1 MALGRLEFACL
12 GVDIH
17 AVADRVF
24 VPDERNFIAPA
35 FPLRFWDEPVFA
47 QAGDADATARELAAA
62 RARNRAAAAAA
73 DNLLARQRA
82 TGAEVDARIRP
93 IEARVAEVAAVL
105 ADLEEA
111 ARRAEEAD
119 AAAAAESAAR
129 AGRAGEGEDGD
140 CGAGALGA
148 LEAARPRR
156 VQIAKNDPP
165 LEYDTTL
172 AADLLAMV
180 YTARAGGGSA
190 GIVFGTWYRTLQ
202 DRLIAERPL
211 ATRGMDYRDGR
222 MSRTFMAA
230 AVAALQSSGR
240 MYVGNRAYSAF
251 ECAVLCLHLAHRAT
265 VGGARSPVTFVG
277 LVEQLPAYLDA
288 LARAIDE
295 GAARRVQYAFDFERL
310 PRGQFQAPGG
320 GAGRYERGA
329 LEAHAV
335 VAALQRLR
343 VLPAIPGALGG
354 GGAAPARAADADG
367 VAYVD
372 DVHRAA
378 GAFLARA
385 QNLFL
390 AEDQSLLRAT
400 VDAITAL
407 LLVRRLL
414 WNGNVYAD
422 KLRNNFQIGTL
433 VPGAAAPGEVARGAD
448 GGPDGAVGARS
459 GDANLTFLCT
469 RYVARVYEACPEVEV
484 TQLFPGAAALALDA
498 LAPRSAAGAPRAI
511 SVAGGRHQGGL
522 LRLVALELENRHRA
536 APAPV
541 VEVVAAHDAVAL
553 QYERGLGV
561 LMQQPRLRRA
571 LDETRRLSQF
581 NVASDYDLLYF
592 LCLGFVPLFTSAV

>member
-1 MALGRLEFACL
+1 
-12 GVDIH
+12 
-17 AVADRVF
+17 
-24 VPDERNFIAPA
+24 
-35 FPLRFWDEPVFA
+35 
-47 QAGDADATARELAAA
+47 
-62 RARNRAAAAAA
+62 
-73 DNLLARQRA
+73 
-82 TGAEVDARIRP
+82 
-93 IEARVAEVAAVL
+93 
-105 ADLEEA
+105 
-111 ARRAEEAD
+111 
-119 AAAAAESAAR
+119 
-129 AGRAGEGEDGD
+129 
-140 CGAGALGA
+140 
-148 LEAARPRR
+148 
-156 VQIAKNDPP
+156 
-165 LEYDTTL
+165 
-172 AADLLAMV
+172 
-180 YTARAGGGSA
+180 
-190 GIVFGTWYRTLQ
+190 
-202 DRLIAERPL
+202 
-211 ATRGMDYRDGR
+211 MDYRDGR

-251 ECAVLCLHLAHRAT
+251 ECAVLCLHLAHRA
-265 VGGARSPVTFVG
+265 VAGGSQSPVTFVG
-277 LVEQLPAYLDA
+277 LVEQIPAYLDA

-295 GAARRVQYAFDFERL
+295 GAARRVQYAFDLERL

-354 GGAAPARAADADG
+354 GAAPARAADADG

-378 GAFLARA
+378 GAYLARA

-400 VDAITAL
+400 VDTITAL

-433 VPGAAAPGEVARGAD
+433 VPGAAAPGDVTRGAD
-448 GGPDGAVGARS
+448 GGLDGAVGARS
-459 GDANLTFLCT
+459 GDANLTFLCA

-511 SVAGGRHQGGL
+511 SVSGGRHQGGL

>member
-47 QAGDADATARELAAA
+47 RIGDADAPARELAAA
-62 RARNRAAAAAA
+62 RARNQAAAAAA
-73 DNLLARQRA
+73 DNLLAKQRA
-82 TGAEVDARIRP
+82 AGAEVDARIRP

-119 AAAAAESAAR
+119 AAAESAR
-129 AGRAGEGEDGD
+129 AGRAAADAEEGGG
-140 CGAGALGA
+140 GAGAL
-148 LEAARPRR
+148 EAVRARR

-251 ECAVLCLHLAHRAT
+251 ECAVLCLHLAHRA
-265 VGGARSPVTFVG
+265 VAGGSQSPVTFVG
-277 LVEQLPAYLDA
+277 LVEQIPAYLDA

-295 GAARRVQYAFDFERL
+295 GAARRVQYAFDLERL

-320 GAGRYERGA
+320 GAGRYERGV

-343 VLPAIPGALGG
+343 VLPAIPGALG

-378 GAFLARA
+378 GAYLARA

-400 VDAITAL
+400 VDTITAL

-433 VPGAAAPGEVARGAD
+433 VPGAAAPGDVTRGAD
-448 GGPDGAVGARS
+448 GGLDGAVGARS
-459 GDANLTFLCT
+459 GDANLTFLCA

-511 SVAGGRHQGGL
+511 SVSGGRHQGGL

>member
-1 MALGRLEFACL
+1 MAQGRLELACL
-12 GVDIH
+12 GVDVH
-17 AVADRVF
+17 AAVSDRLFPADA
-24 VPDERNFIAPA
+24 RNFIAPA

-47 QAGDADATARELAAA
+47 RGGADARRQQLAAA
-62 RARNRAAAAAA
+62 QARNRAAAAAA
-73 DNLLARQRA
+73 DNMLARQRA
-82 TGAEVDARIRP
+82 ASAEIDARIRP
-93 IEARVAEVAAVL
+93 IEARVAEMAAVL
-105 ADLEEA
+105 AGLEEA
-111 ARRAEEAD
+111 ARQAEEAD
-119 AAAAAESAAR
+119 AAAAEAAAR
-129 AGRAGEGEDGD
+129 ARGGD
-140 CGAGALGA
+140 DLGGCGAGAGV
-148 LEAARPRR
+148 ARARQ

-165 LEYDTTL
+165 LEYDTGL

-180 YTARAGGGSA
+180 YTARAGAAGGAA
-190 GIVFGTWYRTLQ
+190 GVVFGPWYRTLQ
-202 DRLIAERPL
+202 ERLVAERPL

-230 AVAALQSSGR
+230 TLGALQSCGR
-240 MYVGNRAYSAF
+240 MYVGHRAYSAF
-251 ECAVLCLHLAHRAT
+251 ECAVLCLHLAHRAA
-265 VGGARSPVTFVG
+265 VGSAQYPVTFAG
-277 LVEQLPAYLDA
+277 LVEQLPAYLEA
-288 LARAIDE
+288 LARAVDE
-295 GAARRVQYAFDFERL
+295 GAARRVQYAFDLERL

-335 VAALQRLR
+335 LATLQRLR
-343 VLPAIPGALGG
+343 VLPAAPGALGG

-367 VAYVD
+367 AGYVD
-372 DVHRAA
+372 EVHRAA

-390 AEDQSLLRAT
+390 CEDPSLLRAT

-422 KLRNNFQIGTL
+422 RLRNNFQIGTL
-433 VPGAAAPGEVARGAD
+433 VPGAAPGAVARGAD
-448 GGPDGAVGARS
+448 GGPDGAVAARS
-459 GDANLTFLCT
+459 GDANLAFLCAH
-469 RYVARVYEACPEVEV
+469 YVARVYEACPEVEV

-498 LAPRSAAGAPRAI
+498 LAPRAAAGAGAPRAI
-511 SVAGGRHQGGL
+511 SVAGGRHQGAL

-541 VEVVAAHDAVAL
+541 AEVVGAHDAVAL

-561 LMQQPRLRRA
+561 LMAQPRLRRA
-571 LDETRRLSQF
+571 LDEARRLAQF

-592 LCLGFVPLFTSAV
+592 LCLGFVPLFASAI

>member
-12 GVDIH
+12 GVDVY

-24 VPDERNFIAPA
+24 VPDGRNFIAPA

-47 QAGDADATARELAAA
+47 RAGDADADARRLAVA

-82 TGAEVDARIRP
+82 AGAEIDARIRP
-93 IEARVAEVAAVL
+93 IEARVAEMAAVL

-111 ARRAEEAD
+111 AREAEEAD
-119 AAAAAESAAR
+119 TAAAEPVARAGGGGGGEDGPGAPEAAR
-129 AGRAGEGEDGD
+129 A
-140 CGAGALGA
+140 
-148 LEAARPRR
+148 RR

-165 LEYDTTL
+165 LEYDTSL

-265 VGGARSPVTFVG
+265 VGSPQYPVTFVG
-277 LVEQLPAYLDA
+277 LVGQLPAYLDA

-295 GAARRVQYAFDFERL
+295 GAARRVQYAFDLERL

-354 GGAAPARAADADG
+354 GAAPARAADADG

-390 AEDQSLLRAT
+390 CEDQSLLRAA

-433 VPGAAAPGEVARGAD
+433 VPGAAAPWEVARGAD

-459 GDANLTFLCT
+459 GDANLAFLCAH
-469 RYVARVYEACPEVEV
+469 YVARVYEACPEVEV

-498 LAPRSAAGAPRAI
+498 LAPRGAAGAPRAI
-511 SVAGGRHQGGL
+511 SVAGGRHQGAL

-541 VEVVAAHDAVAL
+541 VEVVGAHDAVAL

-561 LMQQPRLRRA
+561 LMQQPRVRRA
-571 LDETRRLSQF
+571 LDEARRLSQF

>member
-12 GVDIH
+12 GVDVH

-47 QAGDADATARELAAA
+47 RAGDADADARRLAVA

-82 TGAEVDARIRP
+82 AGAEIDARIRP
-93 IEARVAEVAAVL
+93 IEARVAEMAAVL

-111 ARRAEEAD
+111 ARQAEEAD
-119 AAAAAESAAR
+119 AAAEPAAR
-129 AGRAGEGEDGD
+129 AGGGGGEDGP
-140 CGAGALGA
+140 GAPA
-148 LEAARPRR
+148 AARARR

-165 LEYDTTL
+165 LEYDTAL

-265 VGGARSPVTFVG
+265 VGSPQYPVTFVG

-295 GAARRVQYAFDFERL
+295 GAARRVQYAFDLERL

-354 GGAAPARAADADG
+354 GAAPARAADADG

-390 AEDQSLLRAT
+390 GEDQSLLRAA

-433 VPGAAAPGEVARGAD
+433 VPGAAAPWEVARGAD

-459 GDANLTFLCT
+459 GDANLAFLCAH
-469 RYVARVYEACPEVEV
+469 YVARVYEADPEVEV
-484 TQLFPGAAALALDA
+484 TQLFPGVAALALDA
-498 LAPRSAAGAPRAI
+498 LAPRGAAGAPRAI
-511 SVAGGRHQGGL
+511 SVSGGRHQGGL

-541 VEVVAAHDAVAL
+541 VEVVGAHDAVAL

-561 LMQQPRLRRA
+561 LMQQPRVRRA
-571 LDETRRLSQF
+571 LDEARRLSQF